1 MHVTFYKALEPLL
14 MEEPGLELVTA
25 VRSLRLQH
33 PELTTSALHVELLKL
48 DRWATTTL
56 SETKRACSKMVKAA
70 NRMGN
75 AENKPDEDKP
85 DANQARV
92 DKVRVMKPAV
102 KPAVTRPNAAD
113 VLEHHADEIMS
124 LKPALACHVEEM
136 VASRPHSKDD
146 TTVTIVETLLVGFIL
161 GRDIGLD
168 GVSSLDGVSIA
179 SKALKCTHE
188 SASHCACTGELLQGG
203 YIATTAARVA
213 TYL

>member
-1 MHVTFYKALEPLL
+1 
-14 MEEPGLELVTA
+14 
-25 VRSLRLQH
+25 
-33 PELTTSALHVELLKL
+33 
-48 DRWATTTL
+48 
-56 SETKRACSKMVKAA
+56 
-70 NRMGN
+70 MGN

-146 TTVTIVETLLVGFIL
+146 TAVTIVETLLVGFIL

-168 GVSSLDGVSIA
+168 GVNCFKVDLSPQQLLEWLPISRTVHPVAHASMEVLCSMGSTRPQPTRGRVSSRLRHA
-179 SKALKCTHE
+179 SLRPCQT
-188 SASHCACTGELLQGG
+188 C
-203 YIATTAARVA
+203 
-213 TYL
+213 